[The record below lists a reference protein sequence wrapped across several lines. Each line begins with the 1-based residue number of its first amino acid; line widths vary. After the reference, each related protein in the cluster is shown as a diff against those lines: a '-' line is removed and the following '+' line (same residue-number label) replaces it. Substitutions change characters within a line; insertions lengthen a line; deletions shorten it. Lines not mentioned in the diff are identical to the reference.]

1 MTSSL
6 WSSTFFLHISWSI
19 VNVNV
24 STHLTHSVSWFQQ
37 LCRWQFNLFSF
48 NLGVVISS
56 PRLWQK
62 KLHPFKFKIPRALF
76 PRAAAISF
84 FLSLA
89 LLLSCPFPIVDY
101 SEVVHSFALSYR
113 YRQYRKVRSR
123 SFLFMPI
130 QFSSFNFPY
139 FYSWYQLSL
148 PTFYVNF
155 STYLVPVWPSGL
167 K

>member
-62 KLHPFKFKIPRALF
+62 KVSSVQVQNSARAF
-76 PRAAAISF
+76 SQSCRHFF